1 MNKKELAIS
10 AIKHPII
17 QKLLETKLASSRE
30 ILRLIL
36 EELGILTVPSGPPEV
51 RKRILK
57 NKAEA
62 VVDSGNLTD
71 WHDNY
76 HQLIASWDEQ
86 TPESVSNKKERLENA
101 ENFAKVYQ
109 EYLESKGTATGT
121 SGKDT
126 ILKKISN
133 LDSGIN
139 VRPSLLK
146 ILNKKLGLPEEA
158 TPWIAA
164 VPAAEPTTEPAAE
177 PAVEPATE
185 PAAEPAAEPAT
196 EPATEP
202 EEVPPTEEPIITA
215 TVEIDEETANNYSN
229 ALEDFQRKF
238 LNVRT
243 LREQAAVLEPYF
255 NIIKKLAGKLEPEE
269 AKALT
274 RTLEEEEGSK
284 LNRDIVNTSNIL
296 IKHMDKIEEVLQAFK
311 ESAQTGTLGSNKL
324 YLKYGEGDP
333 KKFLMKFLKI
343 VIKDINSLDE
353 MFNRALLSG
362 GEVDPRYDFDA
373 TMEESLNEEK
383 TEMSTDEII
392 DLVQEVHEV
401 VSDEGE
407 KLKAILF
414 NTISG
419 EERAEETISEET
431 ETDISV
437 KDQAEAIYNQLARI
451 QGFFPSISPF
461 NNEYGFDEIIKNFI
475 QVVRGLH
482 GLIAQINRYSRTNE
496 KITEP
501 LARSIQ
507 EKMQNIKSYLM
518 NVFGV
523 SDTAEKASTI
533 GSLSDAGEGTEYVY
547 GEAAPTELGK
557 EDFDLALSAEREY
570 DFSDPDALPKRL
582 TPLKKKEIAAA
593 AAEEEIEEQLT
604 KKLKPIIERMLNG

>member
-1 MNKKELAIS
+1 MNKKELAIG

-30 ILRLIL
+30 IVRLIL
-36 EELGILTVPSGPPEV
+36 KEV
-51 RKRILK
+51 
-57 NKAEA
+57 E
-62 VVDSGNLTD
+62 DS
-71 WHDNY
+71 
-76 HQLIASWDEQ
+76 
-86 TPESVSNKKERLENA
+86 
-101 ENFAKVYQ
+101 
-109 EYLESKGTATGT
+109 YLEKLTLFFQKLEIEDLKTFADITLDDMNNWT
-121 SGKDT
+121 SAEDD
-126 ILKKISN
+126 LSEDQYN
-133 LDSGIN
+133 VLMGIITS
-139 VRPSLLK
+139 RLSPSE
-146 ILNKKLGLPEEA
+146 EEA
-158 TPWIAA
+158 
-164 VPAAEPTTEPAAE
+164 
-177 PAVEPATE
+177 ATE
-185 PAAEPAAEPAT
+185 PIEEPSEEPTA
-196 EPATEP
+196 
-202 EEVPPTEEPIITA
+202 EPIIA

-353 MFNRALLSG
+353 MFNQALLSG
-362 GEVDPRYDFDA
+362 EEKPIEYEYTSSV
-373 TMEESLNEEK
+373 EESLNEEK

-392 DLVQEVHEV
+392 DLVQEVHEA
-401 VSDEGE
+401 VSAEGDR
-407 KLKAILF
+407 LKAILF

-419 EERAEETISEET
+419 EKRAEETISEET
-431 ETDISV
+431 ETGISV
-437 KDQAEAIYNQLARI
+437 KDQAEAIYNQLTKI

-461 NNEYGFDEIIKNFI
+461 NNEYGFDEIIENFI

-557 EDFDLALSAEREY
+557 ETYYLPMLVKPAPTY
-570 DFSDPDALPKRL
+570 DYSEDSSK
-582 TPLKKKEIAAA
+582 
-593 AAEEEIEEQLT
+593 EIEEQLT

>member
-1 MNKKELAIS
+1 MNKKELAIG

-30 ILRLIL
+30 IVRLIL
-36 EELGILTVPSGPPEV
+36 EE
-51 RKRILK
+51 
-57 NKAEA
+57 
-62 VVDSGNLTD
+62 
-71 WHDNY
+71 
-76 HQLIASWDEQ
+76 
-86 TPESVSNKKERLENA
+86 VSNDYLNQLKTFIGGLDETDLLYLAALDHKSMIAWIKKTSETEDELSKDQYKELMDIITSRLP
-101 ENFAKVYQ
+101 
-109 EYLESKGTATGT
+109 
-121 SGKDT
+121 
-126 ILKKISN
+126 
-133 LDSGIN
+133 
-139 VRPSLLK
+139 PS
-146 ILNKKLGLPEEA
+146 EE
-158 TPWIAA
+158 
-164 VPAAEPTTEPAAE
+164 EPPVEPEPAEE
-177 PAVEPATE
+177 PA
-185 PAAEPAAEPAT
+185 
-196 EPATEP
+196 
-202 EEVPPTEEPIITA
+202 EEPPTEEPIITA

-362 GEVDPRYDFDA
+362 EEKPTEYEYTSSV
-373 TMEESLNEEK
+373 EESLNEEK

-392 DLVQEVHEV
+392 DLVQAVHEV
-401 VSDEGE
+401 VSDEGA

-419 EERAEETISEET
+419 EERVTEET

-437 KDQAEAIYNQLARI
+437 KDQAEAIYDQLARI

-461 NNEYGFDEIIKNFI
+461 NNEYGFDEIIENFI

-523 SDTAEKASTI
+523 SDIAEKASTI
-533 GSLSDAGEGTEYVY
+533 GSLSDASEGTEYDF
-547 GEAAPTELGK
+547 EEAPTVK
-557 EDFDLALSAEREY
+557 VSAEDLDLDLDISYE
-570 DFSDPDALPKRL
+570 DD
-582 TPLKKKEIAAA
+582 EIRDYHPASSLRVS
-593 AAEEEIEEQLT
+593 EQLT

>member
-36 EELGILTVPSGPPEV
+36 EELGPEILTIPSAPPPA
-51 RKRILK
+51 RKAILK
-57 NKAEA
+57 NKAEE
-62 VVDSGNLTD
+62 VVASAFGLDD

-86 TPESVSNKKERLENA
+86 TPSSVSNKKERLKNA
-101 ENFAKVYQ
+101 ERFFFNAIKP
-109 EYLESKGTATGT
+109 YLDSKGTATDA

-146 ILNKKLGLPEEA
+146 ILNKKLGLPEDA

-164 VPAAEPTTEPAAE
+164 VPAG
-177 PAVEPATE
+177 E
-185 PAAEPAAEPAT
+185 PAAEPAAEPAG
-196 EPATEP
+196 EPAEEP
-202 EEVPPTEEPIITA
+202 AEEPPTEEPIITA

-353 MFNRALLSG
+353 MFKRALLSG
-362 GEVDPRYDFDA
+362 GEVPHEYDFDP

-437 KDQAEAIYNQLARI
+437 KDQAEEIYNQLARI

-593 AAEEEIEEQLT
+593 EEEIEEQLT

>member
-1 MNKKELAIS
+1 MNKKELAIDV
-10 AIKHPII
+10 IKHPII

-36 EELGILTVPSGPPEV
+36 EELGPEVLTIPSGSPEV
-51 RKRILK
+51 RKTILK

-62 VVDSGNLTD
+62 VVASGDLTD
-71 WHDNY
+71 WHNNY
-76 HQLIASWDEQ
+76 YQLIVSWDKE

-109 EYLESKGTATGT
+109 EYLDSKGNATDT
-121 SGKDT
+121 TGKNT

-146 ILNKKLGLPEEA
+146 ILNKKLGLPEDA
-158 TPWIAA
+158 TPWITAD
-164 VPAAEPTTEPAAE
+164 TEPAEE
-177 PAVEPATE
+177 PA
-185 PAAEPAAEPAT
+185 
-196 EPATEP
+196 EP
-202 EEVPPTEEPIITA
+202 EEAPPTEEPIITA
-215 TVEIDEETANNYSN
+215 TVEIDEKTANNYSD
-229 ALEDFQRKF
+229 ALENFQRKF

-274 RTLEEEEGSK
+274 RSLEEEDGSK

-343 VIKDINSLDE
+343 VIKDINALDK

-373 TMEESLNEEK
+373 TMEESLNEEEK
-383 TEMSTDEII
+383 EMSIDEII
-392 DLVQEVHEV
+392 DLVQEVHEM
-401 VSDEGE
+401 VSDDGE

-419 EERAEETISEET
+419 KERVTEET

-461 NNEYGFDEIIKNFI
+461 NNEYGFDEITESFIK
-475 QVVRGLH
+475 VVRGLH

-518 NVFGV
+518 NVFGA
-523 SDTAEKASTI
+523 SDEAENASTI
-533 GSLSDAGEGTEYVY
+533 GALSGAGEGTEFDFTEV
-547 GEAAPTELGK
+547 PTVEVDAS
-557 EDFDLALSAEREY
+557 DFDFDEEVSPTKDY
-570 DFSDPDALPKRL
+570 DFTKPV
-582 TPLKKKEIAAA
+582 T
-593 AAEEEIEEQLT
+593 EQLT
-604 KKLKPIIERMLNG
+604 NKLKPIIERMLNG

>member
-1 MNKKELAIS
+1 MNKKELAIG

-17 QKLLETKLASSRE
+17 QKLLETKLASSRDVVQ
-30 ILRLIL
+30 LIL
-36 EELGILTVPSGPPEV
+36 EEV
-51 RKRILK
+51 
-57 NKAEA
+57 EA
-62 VVDSGNLTD
+62 
-71 WHDNY
+71 
-76 HQLIASWDEQ
+76 
-86 TPESVSNKKERLENA
+86 
-101 ENFAKVYQ
+101 
-109 EYLESKGTATGT
+109 EYLEALQSFFTNLEIEK
-121 SGKDT
+121 
-126 ILKKISN
+126 LKTFADIT
-133 LDSGIN
+133 
-139 VRPSLLK
+139 
-146 ILNKKLGLPEEA
+146 PEEMNDW
-158 TPWIAA
+158 TK
-164 VPAAEPTTEPAAE
+164 TEEDLSEEQYNDLMNIITSRISSSEEE
-177 PAVEPATE
+177 PAVEP
-185 PAAEPAAEPAT
+185 
-196 EPATEP
+196 
-202 EEVPPTEEPIITA
+202 EETPPTEEPIITA
-215 TVEIDEETANNYSN
+215 TVEIDEETANNHSS

-419 EERAEETISEET
+419 EERITEET

-461 NNEYGFDEIIKNFI
+461 NNEYGFDEIIENFI

-523 SDTAEKASTI
+523 SDEAEKASTI

-547 GEAAPTELGK
+547 GEAAPTELS
-557 EDFDLALSAEREY
+557 EETFDLALEAEAEY
-570 DFSDPDALPKRL
+570 DYSDPDLPPKVISRRSD
-582 TPLKKKEIAAA
+582 
-593 AAEEEIEEQLT
+593 AEELEEQLT